1 MPLFKV
7 GSVLDLS
14 FYQELENSFF
24 SYDDLDFFKKYAT
37 ICRIALNELFMSFSP
52 Q

>member
-1 MPLFKV
+1 MVSLISFLKLRNMPLFKV

-24 SYDDLDFFKKYAT
+24 CYDDLDFF
-37 ICRIALNELFMSFSP
+37 
-52 Q
+52 